1 MSPEA
6 PSELSDRL
14 VAVTG
19 AGRGLG
25 RSIALAA
32 ADHGAD
38 VAITYHRSRQGA
50 LEVVDIVRA
59 MGRRANA
66 YRCDVTDRDQ
76 IFDFVRSAESD
87 LGTIDCLVN
96 NAGIMPDSPFL
107 DMTPHEWESVLAT
120 DLSSAFHAC
129 QAVLPGMLNKGGGTI
144 VSVSSRLGLV
154 GWPGVAHYSAAK
166 AGVIALMKS
175 ISREFGQQGIR
186 ANVVAPGV
194 INTEMGRTVM
204 HGEVGR
210 KRRAE
215 LPLGRFGEPAEVADA
230 VIFLLSARSAL
241 FLGQTLSP
249 NSGGLMP

>member
-1 MSPEA
+1 MSTEA
-6 PSELSDRL
+6 PHDLSDRL

-38 VAITYHRSRQGA
+38 LAVTYHRSRQGA

-59 MGRRANA
+59 MGREANA
-66 YRCDVTDRDQ
+66 YSCDVTDREQ
-76 IFDFVRSAESD
+76 IFNFVRSVETD
-87 LGTIDCLVN
+87 MGTVDCLVN

-107 DMTPHEWESVLAT
+107 EMTPQEWESVLAT

-129 QAVLPGMLNKGGGTI
+129 QAVLPGMLDKGAGNI
-144 VSVSSRLGLV
+144 VSISSRLGLA

-166 AGVIALMKS
+166 AGLVALMKS
-175 ISREFGQQGIR
+175 ISREFGQRGIR
-186 ANVVAPGV
+186 ANAVAPGV
-194 INTEMGRTVM
+194 INTDMGRTVM

-215 LPLGRFGEPAEVADA
+215 LPLGRFGEPSEVADA
-230 VIFLLSARSAL
+230 VMFLLSHRSAL
-241 FLGQTLSP
+241 FLGQTLGP

>member
-1 MSPEA
+1 MSINA
-6 PSELSDRL
+6 SNDLSDRL

-32 ADHGAD
+32 AEHGAD
-38 VAITYHRSRQGA
+38 LAITYHRSREGA

-59 MGRRANA
+59 MGRQANA
-66 YRCDVTDRDQ
+66 YSCDVTDRDE
-76 IFDFVRSAESD
+76 IFGFVRSAESD
-87 LGTIDCLVN
+87 FGTVDCLVN

-107 DMTPHEWESVLAT
+107 EMTPQEWESVLTT

-129 QAVLPGMLNKGGGTI
+129 QAVLPGMLNKGAGSI
-144 VSVSSRLGLV
+144 VSISSRLGLA

-175 ISREFGQQGIR
+175 ISREFGQRGIR

-194 INTEMGRTVM
+194 INTDMGRTVM

-215 LPLGRFGEPAEVADA
+215 LPLGRFGEPSEVADA